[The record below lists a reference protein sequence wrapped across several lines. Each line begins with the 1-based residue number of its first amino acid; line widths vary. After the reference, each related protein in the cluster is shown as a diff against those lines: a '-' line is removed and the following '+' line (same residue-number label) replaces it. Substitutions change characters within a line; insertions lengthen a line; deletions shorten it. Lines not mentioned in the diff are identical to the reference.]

1 MDQETMERKIFELES
16 ELNRVNNTLLEYS
29 RAEPNAKISDL
40 VSIQKWIEANY
51 MPTYTIEAAFYTKK
65 EADKIFRKR
74 TRLGDIFVKKNQEE
88 L

>member
-1 MDQETMERKIFELES
+1 MDQETMERKIFELEGK
-16 ELNRVNNTLLEYS
+16 LNRVSNTLLEYS

-40 VSIQKWIEANY
+40 LTLQRWIEANY
-51 MPTYTIEAAFYTKK
+51 MSKYIMDSVFYTKK

-74 TRLGDIFVKKNQEE
+74 TRLDDILVKKNQEE